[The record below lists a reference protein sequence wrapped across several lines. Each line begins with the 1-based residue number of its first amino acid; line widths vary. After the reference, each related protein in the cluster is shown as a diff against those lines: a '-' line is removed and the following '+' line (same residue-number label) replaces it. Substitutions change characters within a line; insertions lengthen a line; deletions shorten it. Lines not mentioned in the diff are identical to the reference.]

1 MRIDSHQHYWRIE
14 RGDYGW
20 ITPEIP
26 VLYRDFLPEDL
37 APYLIKHELDGTIAV
52 QAAPTLEETE
62 YLFTLADQPDSRIL
76 GVVGWLDLADPE
88 HKTHFER
95 FKRHPKFKGFR
106 IMIQEMPDSSR
117 ILAPDFVEALKGY
130 AEEDVPVDLL
140 LVSRQL
146 THTVQLLEQ
155 TPGLRGVI
163 DHIAKPDVK
172 NGEMDAWLQSMTQI
186 AKHPNIYCKLS
197 GMVTEGDHASWNRE
211 DFAPY
216 IRHVLELFG
225 PDRVMFGSDWPVC
238 LLAAEY
244 DEVMSVLL
252 ESLPDGW
259 GEAER
264 AKLFGLNAKEFYK
277 L

>member
-26 VLYRDFLPEDL
+26 VLYRDFLPEDM
-37 APYLIKHELDGTIAV
+37 APHLIKHELDGTIAV

-130 AEEDVPVDLL
+130 AEADVPVDLL

-146 THTVQLLEQ
+146 THTVHLLEQ

-172 NGEMDAWLQSMTQI
+172 NGEIDAWLQSMTQI

-197 GMVTEGDHASWNRE
+197 GMVTEGDHANWKRE

-252 ESLPDGW
+252 ESLPDSW